1 MTILNFL
8 RHYLYDYRLRRRFRH
23 AVIHNEVIVDS
34 SSKLGDKSVLFN
46 KVRLVDSVVDTYS
59 YIQENSLLNA
69 VDVGSYCSIAAN
81 VSIGLVNHPTHLVGT
96 SPVFYD
102 STQPLP
108 NAFVRGNFYQKQP
121 PRTVIEAD
129 VWIGEGVKIC
139 AGVRIGIGS
148 VIGAGAIVTHDIPPY
163 SIAVGVPCRVI
174 RRRFDDELCNRLLA
188 SGWWDLDEET
198 LLDLSPYFSNPVA
211 FLDAIEQRT

>member
-1 MTILNFL
+1 MTALKFF
-8 RHYLYDYRLRRRFRH
+8 RRYLYDYLLRHRFRH
-23 AVIHNEVIVDS
+23 AVIHNQVIVDS
-34 SSKLGDKSVLFN
+34 SSKLGDKSVLFD
-46 KVRLVDSVVDTYS
+46 KVRLIDSVVGPYS
-59 YIQENSLLNA
+59 YIQVNSLLNS
-69 VDVGSYCSIAAN
+69 VDMGSYCSIAKD
-81 VSIGLVNHPTHLVGT
+81 VSIGLVNHPTHFLGT

-108 NAFVRGNFYQKQP
+108 KAFVSGNLYQKQL

-148 VIGAGAIVTHDIPPY
+148 VIGAGAIVTHDIPAY
-163 SIAVGVPCRVI
+163 SIAAGVPCRVI
-174 RRRFDDELCNRLLA
+174 RRRFDEELCNRLLD

-198 LLDLSPYFSNPVA
+198 LIDLSPFFSNPVA